1 MRPWLCDV
9 EHPVSDCSGFL
20 QHTTDLKKREKHGLL
35 MNGARMSESSCNA
48 DGLTCNSV
56 QVLLVRFDTIGET
69 HLSFHTHGL
78 ASVMLAQ
85 MLRLL
90 QVDFDRVEGHV
101 GVELC
106 NISGPGERETI
117 TANSGKQCTCAEK
130 RPTNGCISSMAPHLE
145 C

>member
-1 MRPWLCDV
+1 
-9 EHPVSDCSGFL
+9 
-20 QHTTDLKKREKHGLL
+20 
-35 MNGARMSESSCNA
+35 MSESTCKA
-48 DGLTCNSV
+48 DGLTCSSF

-69 HLSFHTHGL
+69 HLSFHTHGF
-78 ASVMLAQ
+78 ASVMLAL

-117 TANSGKQCTCAEK
+117 TANSEHTLRNVQMDASRAWRHILNAELFEK
-130 RPTNGCISSMAPHLE
+130 HGQQSRKERSPSAKSMFNSKPLGRWSILTI
-145 C
+145 

>member
-1 MRPWLCDV
+1 
-9 EHPVSDCSGFL
+9 
-20 QHTTDLKKREKHGLL
+20 
-35 MNGARMSESSCNA
+35 MSESTCDA
-48 DGLTCNSV
+48 DGLTCSSV

-78 ASVMLAQ
+78 ASVMLAL

-117 TANSGKQCTCAEK
+117 TANSRKQCTYAEK
-130 RPTNGCISSMAPHLE
+130 RPTNGCISSMPSHLE